1 MDIAALIDE
10 TRSQLRT
17 IVTRSKQLADSV
29 RAAAF
34 LSDNADKLENQ
45 TLAQV
50 RTALDAPLAAHN
62 AQANPHNETAAS
74 VGIPL
79 KTAVDAKLAQLIPTG
94 ILPFSNYGSQDYLP
108 PNVAGSFEGGT
119 TAASPKITALL
130 VENDG
135 TLVFLR
141 NGTNGSKSG
150 VFYAYVKNALTI
162 PQLVNPIKTNKK
174 YAPSYFPAGKSAAQL
189 LAWSEQLLYGRLQD
203 DATGALG
210 DYFLSVT
217 NGTFDDSKH
226 VGTIIPAANG
236 SAVFDGGLCILGS
249 TIYHFSANIPA
260 WTTPVDIEVRTI
272 PLAGVL
278 AGTAATW
285 TKVDTWSTTGFSGSV
300 SSTNIRLANVVASP
314 NLADK
319 PLLQV
324 TGPTAF
330 TALNLSHYE
339 YPSLYAVPDEAS
351 GKIRL
356 KWSANT
362 YAATSLGSLYR
373 YITFSF
379 VVTPAGKAA
388 ALDSGLTT
396 QNQISFNDAVVN
408 MTGPVYATPQ
418 EYDAIN
424 SPSNSRRDIHY
435 SDAGYVFSIRVH
447 QSIDTVDL
455 LRTKITN
462 YSTRYEAA
470 RYGATVGQDITGI
483 NSVATYGT
491 AIGGAMVGC
500 YPVALNKAVINCLG
514 RNNAGSTVRGQA
526 WSALEGTSN
535 DYTYRSILNGSYKG
549 YRPSADRGFVNDLGK
564 DDSYLNMPVV
574 EVIGQTIVVSGNNY
588 IRADITGASRPTRI
602 NADLSVGSGQITVSD
617 AMLDSIA
624 QKYWATQSVA
634 NITQRHA
641 QLVIPQQSGVP
652 PFAIIHGYTSDRTT
666 WIAACRVTLTIVNSV
681 VTAVAVSE
689 PMAAYQ
695 IMSTGTGLDVTS
707 QYIGLLGAVTLYDAG
722 TAVLIGIP
730 SPIGHSYIGA
740 SPRSLMRLK
749 YVKSTG
755 KFSYPSGLG
764 MVHATPLASDANAFF
779 AHPSLGFGIQ
789 TGSITPTGENDYF
802 TKCVFAPFA
811 TTEAEFDTWQP
822 KAKAN
827 WRVIVSQDVA
837 EGWILYF
844 TDPQPAFLAGQAYT
858 LSPVNV
864 NLLDIT
870 ASPANKTF
878 YVYVKLEAGVAKYVV
893 RETELAESE
902 TVIYIG
908 YVTTGISNITLVAV
922 DKAYRIGTYR
932 VSSQPVGSAIPVSS
946 GNPADAVKL
955 TWT

>member
-1 MDIAALIDE
+1 MAIDALIDE
-10 TRSQLRT
+10 LRTQLRT
-17 IVTRSKQLADSV
+17 IVTRSKQLADAV
-29 RAAAF
+29 RSTAF
-34 LSDNADKLENQ
+34 LSDSSDKLENQ

-50 RTALDAPLAAHN
+50 RTALDAPLVAHN
-62 AQANPHNETAAS
+62 ALANPHGETAAS

-79 KTAVDAKLAQLIPTG
+79 QTAVDARLSQLIPTG

-119 TAASPKITALL
+119 TAASPKVTALL

-162 PQLVNPIKTNKK
+162 PQLVNPTKTNKK

-189 LAWSEQLLYGRLQD
+189 LAWSEGVLYGRLQN
-203 DATGALG
+203 DATGALD

-236 SAVFDGGLCILGS
+236 GSIYPGGLCILGS
-249 TIYHFSANIPA
+249 FIYHFRGGIDA
-260 WTTPVDIEVRTI
+260 WSSPMDIEVRSI
-272 PLAGVL
+272 PLAGVI
-278 AGTAATW
+278 AGTATTW
-285 TKVDTWSTTGFSGSV
+285 TKIDTWTTTGFSGAV

-324 TGPTAF
+324 TGPTSF

-339 YPSLYAVPDEAS
+339 NPCLYAVPDEAS

-356 KWSANT
+356 KWSGNT
-362 YAATSLGSLYR
+362 YAATLLGSLYR

-379 VVTPAGKAA
+379 TVTPGSKVA
-388 ALDSGLTT
+388 ALDSGLTG
-396 QNQISFNDAVVN
+396 QNQINFTDGTVT
-408 MTGPVYATPQ
+408 MTGPVYATPM
-418 EYDAIN
+418 EYDGIN
-424 SPSNSRRDIHY
+424 APSNSRRDMHY
-435 SDAGYVFSIRVH
+435 SDAGFVFSMRVH
-447 QSIDTVDL
+447 QTIDTVDL
-455 LRTKITN
+455 LRNKITN
-462 YSTRYEAA
+462 YSSRYEAA
-470 RYGATVGQDITGI
+470 RYSATVGQELVGI

-500 YPVALNKAVINCLG
+500 YPVSLTKAVINCLG
-514 RNNAGSTVRGQA
+514 RNNAGSTVRGHA
-526 WSALEGTSN
+526 WSALEGAPT

-549 YRPSADRGFVNDLGK
+549 YRPSADRGFVSDLGK
-564 DDSYLNMPVV
+564 NDSFLNMPVV
-574 EVIGQTIVVSGNNY
+574 EVIGQTITVTGSNY
-588 IRADITGASRPTRI
+588 VRSDVTGSSRPTRI
-602 NADLSVGSGQITVSD
+602 NADLSVGAGQITVSD

-641 QLVIPQQSGVP
+641 QLIIPQQVGIP
-652 PFAIIHGYTSDRTT
+652 PFAIIHGYTSDRGT
-666 WIAACRVTLTIVNSV
+666 WIAACRVDLTISNGN
-681 VTAVAVSE
+681 VTAVAVSDLM
-689 PMAAYQ
+689 PAYQ
-695 IMSTGTGLDVTS
+695 IMTTGTGLDIS
-707 QYIGLLGAVTLYDAG
+707 AQYIATLGAVTLYDAG
-722 TAVLIGIP
+722 TAILIGVP

-740 SPRSLMRLK
+740 SPRSNMRLK

-755 KFSYPSGLG
+755 KFSYPTGLG
-764 MVHATPLASDANAFF
+764 MVHVTPLASDANAFF
-779 AHPSLGFGIQ
+779 AHPTLGFGIQ
-789 TGSITPTGENDYF
+789 TGSIAATGENDYF
-802 TKCVFAPFA
+802 TKCVFVPFA
-811 TTEAEFDTWQP
+811 TTEAEFDAWSP
-822 KAKAN
+822 KAKTN

-837 EGWILYF
+837 EGWMLYF

-858 LSPVNV
+858 LNPINV
-864 NLLDIT
+864 NLLDVT

-878 YVYVKLEAGVAKYVV
+878 YVYVKLEAGVAKYVI

-908 YVTTGISNITLVAV
+908 YVTTGVSNITLVAV

-932 VSSQPVGSAIPVSS
+932 VSRTPVGSAIPVSS
-946 GNPADAVKL
+946 GNPADANKL
-955 TWT
+955 TWS